1 MVAGGFEGPPRR
13 LFCVVLAMI
22 LDSGE
27 FGGRNEAVRFEV
39 EQTKRSKRKGRVI
52 VCYVRREPDWLNAAK
67 EFRGEMPLVYRLET
81 CTCVPPSCLHN
92 NCWAG

>member
-1 MVAGGFEGPPRR
+1 MVRLKSTRRGNRSRGGSIDFGAGDAAGMVAGGFEGPPRR

-39 EQTKRSKRKGRVI
+39 EQTKDSKRKERS
-52 VCYVRREPDWLNAAK
+52 RH
-67 EFRGEMPLVYRLET
+67 
-81 CTCVPPSCLHN
+81 CLL
-92 NCWAG
+92 CEART